1 MSPPPEFCQPP
12 TKNFSVAVVGGGI
25 AGLTLTLQLLQSR
38 IPVTLYEQAA
48 KFSEIGAGVSFG
60 PNALRAM
67 SLISP
72 HVRQAFENHATNNLS
87 EDQRI
92 VWFDFR
98 YGESCGGRH
107 REGELIHRQVCE
119 TGQTSVHRAHFLD
132 ELVKLLPE
140 GVAMFGKRAVG
151 YEDDGARVSLR
162 FQDGTTAVHD
172 AVVACDGIKS
182 RLRSV
187 MLGEANPASKAVFS
201 GKYAYRG
208 LVPMEE
214 AEQVLGEELARNS
227 QIYSGR
233 HGHILTFSVAKGK
246 MMNVVAFR
254 SADEWPS
261 DNWVVSVD
269 KEAMLRDFEGWG
281 DQCRKIIQMMRKPDV
296 WALFDHPPSPTYY
309 RGRVCLLGDAAHAST
324 PHKGSGAGMAIE
336 DACILGNLLGLVPDA
351 RGPGGGVEAAFA
363 AYDATRR
370 ERSQRLVVDSR
381 EQGQLYDLELGDDPA
396 WIAED
401 LSTRMDWVW
410 KYDLAQE
417 LERGRREVEKY
428 QKASDTRA
436 QL

>member
-12 TKNFSVAVVGGGI
+12 TKSFSVAVVGGGVG
-25 AGLTLTLQLLQSR
+25 GLTLTLQLLQSR

-48 KFSEIGAGVSFG
+48 EFGEIGAGVSFG

-72 HVRQAFENHATNNLS
+72 HVRRAFETHATRNQW
-87 EDQRI
+87 EDHRD

-98 YGESCGGRH
+98 YGESCGGRR
-107 REGELIHRQVCE
+107 REGELIHRLVCE

-140 GVAMFGKRAVG
+140 GVARFGKRAVDYEE
-151 YEDDGARVSLR
+151 YEDYDDGGTRVLLR

-227 QIYSGR
+227 QMYSGR

-246 MMNVVAFR
+246 MMNVVAFH

-261 DNWVVSVD
+261 DKWVVSVD
-269 KEAMLRDFEGWG
+269 KETMLRDFEGWG
-281 DQCRKIIQMMRKPDV
+281 EQCRKIIRMMRKPDV

-336 DACILGNLLGLVPDA
+336 DACVLGNLLALVPDPDPDA
-351 RGPGGGVEAAFA
+351 RGG
-363 AYDATRR
+363 
-370 ERSQRLVVDSR
+370 
-381 EQGQLYDLELGDDPA
+381 
-396 WIAED
+396 
-401 LSTRMDWVW
+401 
-410 KYDLAQE
+410 
-417 LERGRREVEKY
+417 
-428 QKASDTRA
+428 
-436 QL
+436 